1 MRDLTPKK
9 HELES
14 IEIAS
19 IDEIKALQLVRL
31 KWSVY
36 HAYKN
41 VAFYKK
47 KYDEIGIHP
56 SDLKYLEDI
65 KLFPFTTKEDLRKNY
80 PFDMFAY

>member
-9 HELES
+9 HELEP

-31 KWSVY
+31 KWSVN

-47 KYDEIGIHP
+47 KYDEI
-56 SDLKYLEDI
+56 SKS
-65 KLFPFTTKEDLRKNY
+65 TKRFSLDEVR
-80 PFDMFAY
+80 